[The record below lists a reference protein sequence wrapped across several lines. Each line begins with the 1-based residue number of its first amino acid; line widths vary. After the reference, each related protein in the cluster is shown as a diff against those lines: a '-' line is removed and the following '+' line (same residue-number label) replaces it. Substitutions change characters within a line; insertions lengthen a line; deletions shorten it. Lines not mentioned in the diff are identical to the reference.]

1 MEGEHAE
8 ADEIVAECYCE
19 DEDDEDE
26 DSVEGG
32 AAEDIGRCEG
42 EVCKDG

>member
-8 ADEIVAECYCE
+8 ADEVVAEYYCE

-26 DSVEGG
+26 DGVEGG
-32 AAEDIGRCEG
+32 AAEDIGGCEG
-42 EVCKDG
+42 KVWQDS